1 MVVTQLLRGEADLL
15 SGGGFSGGWILEESG
30 FSRLDFMEAGF
41 SNLDFQEARFSRL
54 DFLEAGFFG

>member
-1 MVVTQLLRGEADLL
+1 ML
-15 SGGGFSGGWILEESG
+15 SGGGFSGGWILEEAG